1 MNTTVKLTPRIAA
14 MLGALVADSA
24 ALGLHWLY
32 DPERIAQIEKNKS
45 IVFLPPDHDNYAD
58 VKGFFAHGGKAA
70 GDVSGYGEICLLM
83 LKHYAAHGEF
93 NRIAYQT
100 EFRNL
105 FGPGGA
111 YSGYVDSPTRQTL
124 LKLIPLIPEDY
135 PEISGAD
142 DDQFAALATVPIVT
156 ALHSG
161 SEDSLLAKVE
171 QIVRVTNHNDTAVAA
186 AQYAAAV
193 LAAVLA
199 GTPIGQALTQALPH
213 AKEELGALLEDA
225 LAMDVL
231 DSVRAAQRFG
241 PACHVLEGMPVIV
254 HIVRHATSYQQA
266 VEANIRAG
274 GDSCGRAI
282 MLGAIAAANAEQQ
295 AEVAATIP
303 LSWLAKYRRFSD
315 AANAIEQFREVT
327 DSAIS

>member
-1 MNTTVKLTPRIAA
+1 MNTTVKLSPRIAA

-32 DPERIAQIEKNKS
+32 DPERIAQIEKNKG

-70 GDVSGYGEICLLM
+70 GDASGYGEICLLM
-83 LKHYAAHGEF
+83 LKHFAAHGEF

-100 EFRNL
+100 ELCNL

-142 DDQFAALATVPIVT
+142 DDQFAALATVPVVT

-161 SEDSLLAKVE
+161 SEDALLAKIE

-213 AKEELGALLEDA
+213 AGEA
-225 LAMDVL
+225 LAPVLEAALEMDTL

-254 HIVRHATSYQQA
+254 HIARHATSYRQA

-295 AEVAATIP
+295 AEAASAIP
-303 LSWLAKYRRFSD
+303 LPWVAKYRRFAD
-315 AANAIEQFREVT
+315 AANAIAQLREVA
-327 DSAIS
+327 DSSTS